1 MACDGHCLAP
11 EAATARLKGVDA
23 VGRERAADRVQGRVG
38 AQTATIEATAR
49 MMIAQGQ
56 DKLTKLAAEAPQGGF
71 PTKQRAKAVD
81 TYSRHEVAQEA
92 AKART

>member
-1 MACDGHCLAP
+1 
-11 EAATARLKGVDA
+11 
-23 VGRERAADRVQGRVG
+23 
-38 AQTATIEATAR
+38 